1 MSDFAN
7 PLDWLPIWHK
17 NSPFIEIKR
26 EAWGRIAANAPLP
39 LTEADLER
47 LRNLDDP
54 IELPEVV
61 AVYRPLSARL
71 ETYI

>member
-47 LRNLDDP
+47 LRSLGRCG
-54 IELPEVV
+54 LP
-61 AVYRPLSARL
+61 AFIGTFRDLH
-71 ETYI
+71 